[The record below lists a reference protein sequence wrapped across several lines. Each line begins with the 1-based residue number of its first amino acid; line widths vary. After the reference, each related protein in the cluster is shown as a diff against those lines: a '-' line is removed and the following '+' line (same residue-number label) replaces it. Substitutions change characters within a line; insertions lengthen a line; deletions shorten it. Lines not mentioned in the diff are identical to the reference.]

1 MIDNLTSY
9 DRIMYSTL
17 MCCHPYNFLCYV
29 MNFKLA
35 LKQVSMCLEIF
46 NLNFASVLKHALQ
59 LAFSF
64 SFYVGQSCHS
74 LLYNLLSCIKHV
86 N

>member
-1 MIDNLTSY
+1 
-9 DRIMYSTL
+9 
-17 MCCHPYNFLCYV
+17 
-29 MNFKLA
+29 
-35 LKQVSMCLEIF
+35 
-46 NLNFASVLKHALQ
+46 VLKHALQ